1 MVEDNKDQKQNVKE
15 DKPDDKKDYKKDDKK
30 EDKKE
35 DKEDKKEE
43 PVKVLIHFHCIIL
56 SFHAYS
62 LYRKLERRK
71 IKVELLYLCFAS
83 QKYYCLAKILMN
95 FY

>member
-15 DKPDDKKDYKKDDKK
+15 DKPDDKKDDKKD
-30 EDKKE
+30 

-56 SFHAYS
+56 LFHAYS

-71 IKVELLYLCFAS
+71 IKVELVYLCFAS